1 MAGLSYLLDA
11 NVISEPAR
19 RSPDP
24 TILRRIQAHEAVIA
38 LPAPAVHEVRFG
50 VLRLAPSRQRSELTA
65 YLDRV
70 IERQFPVLAY
80 DLAAA
85 EWHAGERARLVA
97 SGRTPPYL
105 DGQIAAIAATNGLTL
120 ITRNVRDFA
129 GFHGLVVEDWST

>member
-1 MAGLSYLLDA
+1 MSYLLDA

-19 RSPDP
+19 KSPDP
-24 TILRRIQAHEAVIA
+24 RVLRRIQAHESEIV
-38 LPAPAVHEVRFG
+38 LPAPAVHDVRFG
-50 VLRLAPSRQRSELTA
+50 VLHLPPSRRRRELTA

-70 IERQFPVLAY
+70 IARQFPVLAY

-97 SGRTPPYL
+97 SGHTPPYL

-120 ITRNVRDFA
+120 ITHNVRDFA
-129 GFHGLVVEDWST
+129 GFEGLEIEDWSA